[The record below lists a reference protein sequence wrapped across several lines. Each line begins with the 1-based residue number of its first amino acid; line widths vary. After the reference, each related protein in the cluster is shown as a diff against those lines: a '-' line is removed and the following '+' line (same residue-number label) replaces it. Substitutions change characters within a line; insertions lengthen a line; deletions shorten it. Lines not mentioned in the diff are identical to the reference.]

1 MRRQRRRRCNARRI
15 CAGVASASSLSLGPV
30 RGQDIVQQGLGVHGD
45 VRIHRQRLQ
54 RHLPQHPLRWRRR
67 AGRRAAELGIGRSR
81 GHPGDAPGALLQ
93 QNGRGSARQAG
104 SPSDAHRASVSH
116 RARHV
121 AVAHTTRHTHL
132 PHGAN
137 LPHGAYLPHGTS
149 LPHGADLAH
158 GTDLPHGGHLP
169 HGAHLS
175 HGTDLPHRAHG
186 AELCRATPL
195 PRARRGRPRLR
206 RR

>member
-1 MRRQRRRRCNARRI
+1 MLTPIQQPILFTGWVIHKSEAFPLTGDAPVLIKEGFCFIRSTSIGSSPENRQQRQHC
-15 CAGVASASSLSLGPV
+15 SSLAP
-30 RGQDIVQQGLGVHGD
+30 
-45 VRIHRQRLQ
+45 
-54 RHLPQHPLRWRRR
+54 
-67 AGRRAAELGIGRSR
+67 SR
-81 GHPGDAPGALLQ
+81 PGALLQ

-137 LPHGAYLPHGTS
+137 LPHGAHLPHGAS

-186 AELCRATPL
+186 AELCRATPGEGVATSGNIQVTETNL
-195 PRARRGRPRLR
+195 HRQLTRSTEGT
-206 RR
+206 